1 MSAKNRI
8 GGLQPFTTIDFPGRL
23 AAVLFLQGCNL
34 RCSYCHNPGLIDGS
48 GETIPWD
55 SVWKFLKG
63 RQGLLDGVVISG
75 GEPTISPDLE
85 EMMKEIKGLGFEVA
99 LQTNGCFPQRLSP
112 LLDKGL
118 LNFVAMDVKAPFARY
133 HQVTRVG
140 EGQAVRDSA
149 EMLVKSGLAY
159 EFRTTVHPDLLDDEA
174 VLELAGELQEIGAQS
189 FVLQKYQPGKV
200 LDPRLPIP
208 FHPYL
213 IPATVSRLRSSFP
226 AFSVRGEKQSS
237 LR

>member
-8 GGLQPFTTIDFPGRL
+8 GGLQPFTTIDFPGKL

-34 RCSYCHNPGLIDGS
+34 RCSYCHNPGLVEGP
-48 GETIPWD
+48 GENLPWD

-85 EMMKEIKGLGFEVA
+85 EMMQDIKGLGFEVA
-99 LQTNGCFPQRLSP
+99 LQTNGCFPKRLEP
-112 LLDKGL
+112 LLDDGL
-118 LNFVAMDVKAPFARY
+118 LSFVAMDVKAPFARY

-140 EGQAVRDSA
+140 EGRSVRDSA
-149 EMLVKSGLAY
+149 EMLVKSGLPY

-174 VLELAGELQEIGAQS
+174 VLELAEELQGLGAQS

-200 LDPRLPIP
+200 LDPRLPVP
-208 FHPYL
+208 FSPYL
-213 IPATVSRLRSSFP
+213 IPETVNRLRSTFST
-226 AFSVRGEKQSS
+226 FSVRGERQPT